1 MKDKSIQSYLTMSTI
16 IGFFIDFILLLILNT
31 QNKELYNYITV
42 GICSVIP
49 LIVFAIIINIKLYNY
64 GKLNIKKSI
73 IFLIIYSVISFIIG
87 FLIEWF
93 IIDKLLGKD
102 IINIVRMVNALYQS
116 TIGILISIWF
126 SYDYIKEIVK

>member
-1 MKDKSIQSYLTMSTI
+1 MKDKSIQGYLTMSTI
-16 IGFFIDFILLLILNT
+16 IGFFIDFILLLIINT
-31 QNKELYNYITV
+31 QNKELYNYISV
-42 GICSVIP
+42 GICSIIP
-49 LIVFAIIINIKLYNY
+49 LIVFAIIINIHLYNY
-64 GKLNIKKSI
+64 GKLNIKKSV
-73 IFLIIYSVISFIIG
+73 IFLIVYSIISFIIG

-116 TIGILISIWF
+116 SIGILISIWF

>member
-1 MKDKSIQSYLTMSTI
+1 MKDKSIQGYLTMSTI
-16 IGFFIDFILLLILNT
+16 IGFFIDFILLLIINT
-31 QNKELYNYITV
+31 QNKELYNYISV
-42 GICSVIP
+42 GICSIIP
-49 LIVFAIIINIKLYNY
+49 LIVFAIIINIHLYNY
-64 GKLNIKKSI
+64 GKLNIKKSV
-73 IFLIIYSVISFIIG
+73 IFLIVYSIISFIIG